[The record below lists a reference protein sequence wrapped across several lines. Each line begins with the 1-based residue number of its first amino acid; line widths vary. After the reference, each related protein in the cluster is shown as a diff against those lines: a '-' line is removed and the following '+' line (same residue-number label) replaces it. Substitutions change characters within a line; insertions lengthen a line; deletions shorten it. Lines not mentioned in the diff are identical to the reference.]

1 MTMPL
6 EDEIAES
13 IATEIAKEIDDGIM
27 ADILVMN
34 GWVDMRILN
43 KDLWPHRIVI
53 HKDESRI
60 SPEIERW
67 VFEKCGQYKGH
78 WNMVYVYDETHF
90 YFKDGKDATLFALRW
105 A

>member
-1 MTMPL
+1 VVYL
-6 EDEIAES
+6 E
-13 IATEIAKEIDDGIM
+13 
-27 ADILVMN
+27 
-34 GWVDMRILN
+34 VDMRILN

-67 VFEKCGQYKGH
+67 VFEKCGQYKGR
-78 WNMVYVYDETHF
+78 WNMVYIYDETHF